1 MVNHTRKTIYHH
13 RHHHHHHHHHWLSG
27 QFWIACYLNLAISAS
42 LGDNTEQSNAVG
54 IALRKIP

>member
-13 RHHHHHHHHHWLSG
+13 HHHHHHWISG
-27 QFWIACYLNLAISAS
+27 QFWIACYLDLAISAS
-42 LGDNTEQSNAVG
+42 LGDNAEQFNVVG